1 MATFRKRAKGWYAEV
16 YKHGVRAYATLPTK
30 AQAKEWAANKEI
42 EIQASKGFMANSDV
56 TFSDA
61 VSRYIDEISVHKK
74 SHKWTMRK
82 KSMFHGIS
90 FANVPLS
97 KLSASHIAQ
106 WRDERLKA
114 VKPSTVNREL
124 NFISSVLNVCRIEW
138 GWISDNPVSNIKRP
152 TNPRPRDRRISLNEI
167 ECMTSA
173 FGYDSTNP
181 ISTKKDMV
189 IVFWLLAIE
198 TAMRLGEMCSLSK
211 SDIHINKRY
220 LTIRDSKNGD
230 MRDVP
235 LSGVAIELC
244 RKILASDITVESEA
258 AGAIFRK
265 FRDRTGIKDLTFHDS
280 RHEAITRLARKLDV
294 LDLARMIGHRD
305 PRSLMIYYNATA
317 SEIASRLD

>member
-30 AQAKEWAANKEI
+30 AQAKEWATNKEM
-42 EIQASKGFMANSDV
+42 EIQASKGFRVNSDA
-56 TFSDA
+56 TFHDA
-61 VSRYIDEISVHKK
+61 VIKYLDEVSAHKK
-74 SHKWTMRK
+74 SHKWNVRK
-82 KSMFHGIS
+82 KRIFLEAS

-97 KLSASHIAQ
+97 KLVASHITN
-106 WRDERLKA
+106 WRDDRLKT
-114 VKPSTVNREL
+114 VQSSTVNREL
-124 NFISSVLNVCRIEW
+124 NFVSSVLNICRVEW
-138 GWISDNPVSNIKRP
+138 GWIADNPVAGIKRP
-152 TNPRPRDRRISLNEI
+152 TNPRPRDRRISEDEI
-167 ECMTSA
+167 ECMMSA
-173 FGYDSTNP
+173 FDYDLDKP
-181 ISTKKDMV
+181 ISTNKDIV
-189 IVFWLLAIE
+189 ITFWLLAIE

-220 LTIRDSKNGD
+220 LTLRDSKNGD

-235 LSGVAIELC
+235 LSSKAVELC
-244 RKILASDITVESEA
+244 QKILDADIKIESET